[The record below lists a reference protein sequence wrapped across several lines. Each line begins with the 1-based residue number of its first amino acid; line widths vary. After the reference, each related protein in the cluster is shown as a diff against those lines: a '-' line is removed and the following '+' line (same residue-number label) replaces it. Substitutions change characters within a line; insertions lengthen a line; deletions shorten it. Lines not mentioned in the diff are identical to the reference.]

1 MTRSPPVPGTKPL
14 LPAGALSR
22 LQSEMNFLSP
32 SLKKVAA
39 HVLVQPEQVIYQT
52 ISELADAAQVAES
65 TITRLSHRLDFA
77 GFHAFKLALTGDL
90 SGHNAAQDVG
100 NTGSTSEII
109 AGAAQQATQALDNT
123 RSVVD
128 PAAVDRVV
136 EALRTARRID
146 VVGQGNSGLAA
157 QFLAHK
163 LQRLGRM
170 CLAHTDPHLAAVA
183 ASSLEPG
190 CVLIGITRSGSTL
203 DTIQTLRLAEKT
215 GAFTVAVTNRA
226 RSPVTAH
233 AQEVLH
239 TSSPESPL
247 AGGAI
252 SSLASQILI
261 VEVLY
266 LSLTRRLEHAQDVLR
281 TTAASVVEK
290 KI

>member
-32 SLKKVAA
+32 SLKKVAT

-90 SGHNAAQDVG
+90 SGHNAAQDIG

-163 LQRLGRM
+163 LQRLGRV

-266 LSLTRRLEHAQDVLR
+266 LSLTRQLERAQDVLR